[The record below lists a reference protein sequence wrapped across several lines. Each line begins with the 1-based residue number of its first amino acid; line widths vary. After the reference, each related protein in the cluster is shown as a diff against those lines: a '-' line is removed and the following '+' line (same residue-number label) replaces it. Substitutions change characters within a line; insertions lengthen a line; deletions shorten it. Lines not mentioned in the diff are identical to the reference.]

1 VQGSAGCLPL
11 DERLERTH
19 VRVVDAARALRHNG
33 HRPLTEDEVLERPPE
48 LLTLRLWWSLTIL
61 KTKPLSD
68 EAGGVREPTGE
79 DVAHFRP
86 AAEVSPPELVAVL
99 PKRKPG
105 QRGAQK
111 KPTKEPVTIRY
122 SRDVLEYF
130 RATGPGWQA
139 RIDAALKEWVA
150 QHGQGGAGR

>member
-1 VQGSAGCLPL
+1 MKMK
-11 DERLERTH
+11 
-19 VRVVDAARALRHNG
+19 
-33 HRPLTEDEVLERPPE
+33 PLTDESGE
-48 LLTLRLWWSLTIL
+48 
-61 KTKPLSD
+61 
-68 EAGGVREPTGE
+68 VRELTGE
-79 DVAHFRP
+79 DMDRFRP
-86 AAEVSPPELVAVL
+86 AAEVLPEELVAVL

-150 QHGQGGAGR
+150 QHGQGGARR

>member
-1 VQGSAGCLPL
+1 M
-11 DERLERTH
+11 
-19 VRVVDAARALRHNG
+19 
-33 HRPLTEDEVLERPPE
+33 
-48 LLTLRLWWSLTIL
+48 TIL

-68 EAGGVREPTGE
+68 EAGEVRELTSE
-79 DVAHFRP
+79 DMDRFRP
-86 AAEVSPPELVAVL
+86 AVEVLPEALVAVL

-122 SRDVLEYF
+122 SRDVLEYS
-130 RATGPGWQA
+130 RATGPGWQS

-150 QHGQGGAGR
+150 QQVGQHGQGGAKR

>member
-1 VQGSAGCLPL
+1 M
-11 DERLERTH
+11 E
-19 VRVVDAARALRHNG
+19 
-33 HRPLTEDEVLERPPE
+33 
-48 LLTLRLWWSLTIL
+48 
-61 KTKPLSD
+61 TKPLSD
-68 EAGGVREPTGE
+68 EAGEVRELTKE
-79 DVAHFRP
+79 DLARFRP
-86 AAEVSPPELVAVL
+86 AAEVLPEELVAVL

-150 QHGQGGAGR
+150 QHGQGGARR

>member
-1 VQGSAGCLPL
+1 MKKK
-11 DERLERTH
+11 
-19 VRVVDAARALRHNG
+19 
-33 HRPLTEDEVLERPPE
+33 PLT
-48 LLTLRLWWSLTIL
+48 
-61 KTKPLSD
+61 D
-68 EAGGVREPTGE
+68 EAGEVRELTGE
-79 DVAHFRP
+79 DMARFRP
-86 AAEVSPPELVAVL
+86 AAEVLPSELVAVL

-139 RIDAALKEWVA
+139 RLDAALKEWIAQQVA
-150 QHGQGGAGR
+150 QHGQGGAKR